1 MTGDFDKVQEMSFNI
16 DITGLEKL
24 QRELEEVVQ
33 AMPSLEGDIARLSVD
48 PSDPGAAV
56 RQMESAIDSKVAS
69 YAGNTLVSQ
78 LVDDVKRQFREEILE
93 RAKWLLR

>member
-33 AMPSLEGDIARLSVD
+33 AMQSLEGDIAKLSVD
-48 PSDPGAAV
+48 PNDPSAAV

-78 LVDDVKRQFREEILE
+78 LVEDVKRQFREQILE
-93 RAKWLLR
+93 RAKTLQE